1 MSYRYEQYADR
12 RPRSG
17 GRCLLVGLTTVVGV
31 VLVALLLARYVAR
44 PLITQAIEQRIAQ
57 QMPELAMPNP
67 EGGVV
72 TMPPIP
78 APPVDEAAA
87 PLVIPVTEAD
97 ANQWVQDNR
106 EQLQGIDNVVLHFE
120 PGVVTADLTVGGF
133 TATAR
138 SGAEVQDGRI
148 RAINPELGPPLNLV
162 VDLQPFVQLLETRL
176 NSDLDTLGRR
186 VTGLAIEQGQMTITL
201 D

>member
-1 MSYRYEQYADR
+1 MSHRYEQYEDR

-17 GRCLLVGLTTVVGV
+17 GRCLLGGLVTLVGI
-31 VLVALLLARYVAR
+31 VLVVLLLARYVAR
-44 PLITQAIEQRIAQ
+44 PLITQAIQQRIAQ
-57 QMPELAMPNP
+57 QMPELALPNQ

-72 TMPPIP
+72 PMSPIP
-78 APPVDEAAA
+78 ASPADAPAG
-87 PLVIPVTEAD
+87 PLVIPVSEAD

-106 EQLQGIDNVVLHFE
+106 DQLQGIDNVVLRFV
-120 PGVVTADLTVGGF
+120 PGAITADLTVGGF

-138 SGAEVQDGRI
+138 SGAEVRDGRI
-148 RAINPELGPPLNLV
+148 RAVNPELGPPLNLF

-176 NSDLDTLGRR
+176 NNDLDTLGKR

-201 D
+201 E